1 MDTRIEQQIAKEV
14 KDGLA
19 QCQHD
24 RVFPEFRDLR
34 PVSVV
39 QGEWDYE
46 YGRGHDEAE
55 EEELQQK
62 LSVKLMP
69 YLQGMWQAIEAP
81 HGQAPSEFALTLFRG
96 NSTSPTWEQIQTN
109 PEEQRVV
116 ILDRYNTLIDVFL
129 GNIRLYFEHAKLLY
143 FQPDK
148 AEQTLVT
155 NSGEVRYVPK
165 GPTDLQD
172 QTLRWFNRIADHLRG
187 YRNILLEL
195 VQFLWRQRD
204 DAIVS
209 RQQAEDQMCVS
220 LPVEVS
226 KDDYTRVLLYIVEQA
241 HKRGF
246 ARYGDFC
253 YEQHVLPASPREDSS
268 SADSSSATPSIY
280 TGFWKQTHEIKDF
293 IFAMCDRQ
301 EHEWMWRLMNSQ
313 GSGKFMDRMLT
324 YFQGSQDKAFPKL
337 DRKKMRAVYSFRD
350 GVYVAKDDRFYPYGE
365 VPIGT
370 TSCRFIDLRFCADDW
385 AEGRVPI
392 RATDA
397 DVARVHD
404 PEDLEFAF
412 HHLPWNKLATPKL
425 ETILTSQHLSEE
437 VQAWVY
443 VFLGR
448 LLYATG
454 KKDRWQVMLYLQGV
468 AGSGKST
475 LGLLVKMFFDA
486 SDVGVLSNNA
496 QTQFALAD
504 LYTKL
509 IVLCFEVKHNF
520 RLDQA
525 ELQSMISGE
534 QLSLARKCKTAI
546 TMEWDIP
553 LFFVGNEPPPVEN
566 ASNSISRRMVR
577 IKFDH
582 KPQNS
587 DPNLLSDLK
596 KELPRIILKCNQA
609 YLSAVQCFGKKD
621 IWDVLP
627 EYFKEQ
633 QTAMKESTS
642 SFVTYLNQCAELVY
656 DPSYFVTLDDMGK
669 HFREYAKTSG
679 FRPSQW
685 REELWQTA
693 FEERCP
699 KLFTKKEGSIS
710 YKGKTLTNVKVVWGV
725 KIDSGCDGFFAS
737 APTLPG
743 GGSTLGMSS

>member
-1 MDTRIEQQIAKEV
+1 MDAEIANEV
-14 KDGLA
+14 ILGLA

-24 RVFPEFRDLR
+24 RVFPTFVGLPSISVAQRD
-34 PVSVV
+34 
-39 QGEWDYE
+39 WDDKYSQV
-46 YGRGHDEAE
+46 HDDAE
-55 EEELQQK
+55 EEELQK
-62 LSVKLMP
+62 EFSDMLMP

-81 HGQAPSEFALTLFRG
+81 GLEPPSTFALTLFRG
-96 NSTSPTWEQIQTN
+96 NGTSPTWEQIQDN

-116 ILDRYNTLIDVFL
+116 ILERYNTLIDVFL

-143 FQPDK
+143 FQPDTAK
-148 AEQTLVT
+148 ETTVT
-155 NSGEVRYVPK
+155 SSGELRCVPK

-195 VQFLWRQRD
+195 VQFLWRQRA

-253 YEQHVLPASPREDSS
+253 YEQHVLPAHRANDAGQSTT
-268 SADSSSATPSIY
+268 APSIY

-293 IFAMCDRQ
+293 IFEMCDRW

-324 YFQGSQDKAFPKL
+324 YFQGSQDTAFPKL

-350 GVYVAKDDRFYPYGE
+350 GVYVAKDDRFYLYGE

-370 TSCRFIDLRFCADDW
+370 SSCRFIDLRFLADDW
-385 AEGRVPI
+385 EGGRVPI
-392 RATDA
+392 RATDD

-404 PEDLEFAF
+404 PEDAEFAF
-412 HHLPWNKLATPKL
+412 HHLPWNELATPKL

-437 VQAWVY
+437 VRAWVY

-566 ASNSISRRMVR
+566 ASGSISRRMVR

-609 YLSAVQCFGKKD
+609 YLSAVHCFGKKD

-642 SFVTYLNQCAELVY
+642 PLVTYLNQCAELEY
-656 DPSYFVTLDDMGK
+656 DPSYYVTLDDMGK
-669 HFREYAKTSG
+669 HFREYLKTSG
-679 FRPSQW
+679 WRSTQW

-693 FEERCP
+693 FQERCP
-699 KLFTKKEGSIS
+699 PLEVVKAKEIP
-710 YKGKTLTNVKVVWGV
+710 YKGKVLKDVKIVRGV
-725 KIDSGCDGFFAS
+725 KIDSGCDGYFAA
-737 APTLPG
+737 APMPLEA
-743 GGSTLGMSS
+743 